1 MLSNVHAILARHQS
15 RLPLGPTRMGR
26 QTPKKTRSAT
36 MEGGGLK
43 PPDPLQME
51 PRASLQCHHKNVPH
65 TGSLT
70 TGPASPIAPAAEQD
84 EVLGLAVALRELA
97 YHHLEFSGWERQ
109 GKGYL

>member
-1 MLSNVHAILARHQS
+1 
-15 RLPLGPTRMGR
+15 
-26 QTPKKTRSAT
+26 
-36 MEGGGLK
+36 
-43 PPDPLQME
+43 ME
-51 PRASLQCHHKNVPH
+51 PRTALEYHHLNVPH

-70 TGPASPIAPAAEQD
+70 NCAASPFATAAEQD